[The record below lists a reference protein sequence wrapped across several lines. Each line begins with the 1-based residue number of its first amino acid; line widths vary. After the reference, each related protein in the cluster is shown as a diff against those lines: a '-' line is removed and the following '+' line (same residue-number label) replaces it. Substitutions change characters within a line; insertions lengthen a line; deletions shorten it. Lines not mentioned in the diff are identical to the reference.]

1 MCGSVITIPRN
12 DNLLNE
18 TIHVETKGE
27 LGNVLADYDYAR
39 TGSLKIVCMAHQYNN
54 ANRSM
59 AMKWNNHLCSRLI
72 FP

>member
-39 TGSLKIVCMAHQYNN
+39 IGSLKIVWCTSTTMPIDLWQRNGTIIYVQG
-54 ANRSM
+54 
-59 AMKWNNHLCSRLI
+59 
-72 FP
+72 